1 MLFRSVNVES
11 NRVSLPNAAKELG
24 MSQQA
29 LREHMK
35 RKIIDIGYVIPSTR
49 GDRKNYLIYRDK
61 LDKYLGK
68 A

>member
-1 MLFRSVNVES
+1 MES

-35 RKIIDIGYVIPSTR
+35 RK
-49 GDRKNYLIYRDK
+49 
-61 LDKYLGK
+61 
-68 A
+68 